1 MKQLLR
7 LILAMCLALLVPAT
21 ALAQR
26 HQVQVGDFTH
36 LTVIDDIN
44 VVYRCMPD
52 SAGMAVV
59 DCPQRVAD
67 NLIFSL
73 NKKGRLSIQVTTD
86 MALQCDA
93 QLPTIT
99 VYSKQLDEAE
109 NAGDSTLTVYQP
121 ATTDGNFK
129 ARLSD
134 NGKIIVHGLKAV
146 EACLDILTGRGTI
159 VADGQCD
166 KVKLKL
172 MGSGSIVADQVTAT
186 NVDCHIIG
194 TGTINCNVNGG
205 KLYVRGSGTGKV
217 YYKGEPG
224 KVTVRKLGTIKAIPM
239 DQKQ

>member
-159 VADGQCD
+159 VAD
-166 KVKLKL
+166 
-172 MGSGSIVADQVTAT
+172 QVTAT
-186 NVDCHIIG
+186 NVDCHIVG